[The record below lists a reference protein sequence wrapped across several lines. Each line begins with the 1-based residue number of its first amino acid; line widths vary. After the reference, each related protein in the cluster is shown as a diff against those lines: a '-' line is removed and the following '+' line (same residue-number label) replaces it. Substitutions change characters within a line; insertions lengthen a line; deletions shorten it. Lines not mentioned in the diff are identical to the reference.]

1 MPRSDEPRRKTPL
14 RRLLSALAGR
24 LGVHYYSLY
33 YGEKDL
39 TEPTPEVEPG
49 VDIRIAETA
58 AEDIDE
64 LERMRGGDARD
75 LLRESIK
82 IGSRCFVARCGDEP
96 AGYSWVNDDVID
108 LLGMTLARLPEHV
121 AFTYNSYVF
130 PKFRGKKVF
139 QCLTRAVY
147 DDARRKGRRFVGN
160 LVDRANAPSVAARR
174 RLGAGF
180 QDVRILKL
188 PWLPPL
194 ILGRRFVIGGD
205 PTQARP

>member
-64 LERMRGGDARD
+64 L
-75 LLRESIK
+75 
-82 IGSRCFVARCGDEP
+82 
-96 AGYSWVNDDVID
+96 
-108 LLGMTLARLPEHV
+108 
-121 AFTYNSYVF
+121 
-130 PKFRGKKVF
+130 
-139 QCLTRAVY
+139 
-147 DDARRKGRRFVGN
+147 
-160 LVDRANAPSVAARR
+160 
-174 RLGAGF
+174 
-180 QDVRILKL
+180 
-188 PWLPPL
+188 
-194 ILGRRFVIGGD
+194 
-205 PTQARP
+205 